1 MYKLFGIITRNNL
14 QADVIEDIVVL
25 KLKVRVVRAVVARFN
40 RLNLPLIG
48 VLV

>member
-25 KLKVRVVRAVVARFN
+25 KLKMGVVGTVVAR
-40 RLNLPLIG
+40 LH
-48 VLV
+48 